1 MSGSFESPNDTK
13 RSSKAIIHAENHG
26 MNSDPATL
34 YNYNNSNIVVLDE
47 NNSTPNQGMQELND
61 SLSRSLVD
69 PQVH

>member
-1 MSGSFESPNDTK
+1 MSGSFESPEDTK

-26 MNSDPATL
+26 INSDPATL
-34 YNYNNSNIVVLDE
+34 YNYNNSNTVVLDE
-47 NNSTPNQGMQELND
+47 NHSTPNNGIQELND